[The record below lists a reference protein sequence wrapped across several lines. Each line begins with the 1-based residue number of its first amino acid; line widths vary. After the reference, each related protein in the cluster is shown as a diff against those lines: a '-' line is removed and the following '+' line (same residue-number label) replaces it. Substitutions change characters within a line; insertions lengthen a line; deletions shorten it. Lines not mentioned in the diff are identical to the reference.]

1 VTAFAAWLCVLDA
14 GFVAAG
20 AVLAWRLRWRSVRRE
35 VAAAAAFAVPAAAAF
50 WIAGWRADPL
60 MLFSELR
67 ATCHLL
73 FCVLLPVLALRAL
86 RVWRRAPALAAVALL
101 VALAGE
107 GCYLWA
113 REVEPFWLEITRER
127 VTSRRLHGL
136 DRPLRIAAV
145 SDLQPESIG
154 SYEVSVF
161 DALVAGQPDLVVFL
175 GDTLQWY
182 RPGAARQ
189 RELLQVQLRRL
200 SPRLGMFAVVG
211 DVEGDLQATEEVFAG
226 TGVRV
231 LEDAT
236 AALPGV
242 PIDVIG
248 LSRARSRRPA
258 IDVALARQLRG
269 ERFPVVIG
277 HAPDYMRC
285 VLDGGLR
292 ADALFLAGHTHGGQ
306 VQIPFFGPLVT
317 LSSVPRWLAAGGVF
331 RRGDAWLA
339 VTRGLGME
347 GLLAP
352 RIRFWCRPQIL
363 VLDLA
368 APPG

>member
-1 VTAFAAWLCVLDA
+1 VTAFEASLCVLDA
-14 GFVAAG
+14 VLVAAA
-20 AVLAWRLRWRSVRRE
+20 AVLAWRLRWRGVRRD
-35 VAAAAAFAVPAAAAF
+35 VAAAAAFAGTAAAAF
-50 WIAGWRADPL
+50 WFAGMRADLL

-67 ATCHLL
+67 AACHLL

-86 RVWRRAPALAAVALL
+86 RVRRHAPVLAAQALL
-101 VALAGE
+101 VAVTGE
-107 GCYLWA
+107 ACYVWA
-113 REVEPFWLEITRER
+113 REVEPFRLEVTHER
-127 VTSRRLHGL
+127 VTSRRLQGL
-136 DRPLRIAAV
+136 DRPLRIAAI
-145 SDLQPESIG
+145 SDLQPEAIG
-154 SYEVSVF
+154 PYEVSVF
-161 DALVAGQPDLVVFL
+161 DALVAEQPDLVLFL
-175 GDTLQWY
+175 GDTLWQY
-182 RPGAARQ
+182 AYPEMQG
-189 RELLQVQLRRL
+189 LLQAQLRRL

-211 DVEGDLQATEEVFAG
+211 DVEGDLAATEAVFTG

-248 LSRARSRRPA
+248 LSRPRSRRPA
-258 IDVALARQLRG
+258 IDVALARQLHG
-269 ERFPVVIG
+269 ERFPIVIG
-277 HAPDYMRC
+277 HAPDYMRA

-306 VQIPFFGPLVT
+306 VQVPFFGPLVT
-317 LSSVPRWLAAGGVF
+317 LSTVPRWLAAGGVF
-331 RRGDAWLA
+331 RRGDSWLA
-339 VTRGLGME
+339 VSRGLGME
-347 GLLAP
+347 SLMAP